1 MKVINNEKLSMFY
14 LKIALPVP
22 ITFSSPRLYTVNPS
36 FLPAAAQ
43 TTDVTGNSLTTP
55 EPEAAV

>member
-1 MKVINNEKLSMFY
+1 MFY
-14 LKIALPVP
+14 LNIALPVP
-22 ITFSSPRLYTVNPS
+22 ITFSSPRLYTVNPA

-55 EPEAAV
+55 ELEAAVSHDDS